1 MLKQGV
7 RVNCI
12 APGSSIYSQTASDNY
27 AEVSNATIKF
37 IFSAKNDIFIA
48 NTEV

>member
-27 AEVSNATIKF
+27 AKVSTATFKF
-37 IFSAKNDIFIA
+37 KFSPKNSIFIA